1 MRRRWFY
8 FLLFLLILGLNLAG
22 AQTNREELTAITDV
36 KIVPVVGED
45 IPQGTIIIRGNKIE
59 AVGAGLSIP
68 AGAKVI
74 SGRGLTAYPGMTDAA
89 CTLGLYEIGSIQA
102 TIDYRETGRINPQV
116 LATEALRPDS
126 MHIPVARANGIT
138 TALVMPSGGLIA
150 GRSGLIQLVGSTP
163 PEMVLKSPVAM
174 HIELPAI
181 ARGGFRRQAAQRE
194 EGSRLLE
201 EVRNV
206 LDEARF
212 YEKRKIVASKNK
224 LISPPDFDEK
234 LEALLPVVHGEL
246 PVIISVHSGQDIRA
260 AIKFVQEQKLKA
272 IFSGVSQGWM
282 VAKEIAAAGIP
293 VIFGSLYELPPS
305 WEDGYDALYRNP
317 GVLRQAGVKIA
328 FSSSSASLAKELPY
342 HAAKAAAFGLD
353 KREALK
359 AVTIYPAE
367 ILGVD
372 NLIGS
377 LEKGKLA
384 NIVLA
389 EGDILEL
396 RTVIRH
402 VFINGK
408 EISLSSIYEELL
420 DKYKKRNTKNE

>member
-1 MRRRWFY
+1 MRRRWLY
-8 FLLFLLILGLNLAG
+8 FPLLLLILGPSLFST
-22 AQTNREELTAITDV
+22 QVKEKELTVITDV
-36 KIVPVVGED
+36 RIASVVGED

-59 AVGAGLSIP
+59 AVGAGLTIP
-68 AGAKVI
+68 AGARVV
-74 SGRGLTAYPGMTDAA
+74 SGRGLTAYPGMTDASS
-89 CTLGLYEIGSIQA
+89 TLGLYEIGSIQA
-102 TIDYRETGRINPQV
+102 TIDFRETGRINPQV
-116 LATEALRPDS
+116 LTTEALRPDS

-138 TALVMPSGGLIA
+138 TALITPAGGLIA
-150 GRSGLIQLVGSTP
+150 GRSGLVQLAGETP

-181 ARGGFRRQAAQRE
+181 ARGFRRQATQGE
-194 EGSRLLE
+194 DGSRLLE
-201 EVRNV
+201 EVKDI
-206 LDEARF
+206 LDQARF
-212 YEKRKIVASKNK
+212 YEKRKMLASKNK

-234 LEALLPVVHGEL
+234 LEALLPVVHAEL
-246 PVIISVHSGQDIRA
+246 PVIISVHSAQDIRA
-260 AIKFVQEQKLKA
+260 AIKFVSEQKLKA
-272 IFSGVSQGWM
+272 IFYGVSQGWM
-282 VAKEIAAAGIP
+282 VAKEIAQAGIP
-293 VIFGSLYELPPS
+293 VILGSLYDLPPS

-389 EGDILEL
+389 EGDILEQ

-402 VFINGK
+402 VFINGV
-408 EISLSSIYEELL
+408 EISLSSIYEQLL
-420 DKYKKRNTKNE
+420 EKYKKRNEKIE

>member
-1 MRRRWFY
+1 MRRRWLY
-8 FLLFLLILGLNLAG
+8 FPLLLLILGPSLFAS
-22 AQTNREELTAITDV
+22 QIKEEELTVITDV
-36 KIVPVVGED
+36 RIVTVVGED

-59 AVGAGLSIP
+59 AVGAGLTIP
-68 AGAKVI
+68 AGARVI
-74 SGRGLTAYPGMTDAA
+74 SGRGLTAYPGMTDASS
-89 CTLGLYEIGSIQA
+89 TLGLYEIGSIQA

-116 LATEALRPDS
+116 LTTEALRPDS
-126 MHIPVARANGIT
+126 MHIPVARASGIT
-138 TALVMPSGGLIA
+138 TALITPSGGLIA
-150 GRSGLIQLVGSTP
+150 GRSGLVQLAGSTP

-181 ARGGFRRQAAQRE
+181 ARGFRRQAAQQE
-194 EGSRLLE
+194 DGSRLLE
-201 EVRNV
+201 EVKNI
-206 LDEARF
+206 LDQARF
-212 YEKRKIVASKNK
+212 YEKRKMLASKNK

-234 LEALLPVVHGEL
+234 LEALLPVVHAEL
-246 PVIISVHSGQDIRA
+246 PVIISVHSAQDIRA
-260 AIKFVQEQKLKA
+260 AIKFVTEQKLKA
-272 IFSGVSQGWM
+272 IFYGVSQGWM
-282 VAKEIAAAGIP
+282 VAKEIAQAGIP
-293 VIFGSLYELPPS
+293 VIFGSLYDLPPS

-389 EGDILEL
+389 EGDILEQ

-402 VFINGK
+402 VFINGE
-408 EISLSSIYEELL
+408 EISLSSIYEQLL
-420 DKYKKRNTKNE
+420 EKYKKRNAKFE